1 MSEPCQ
7 LSVQEDVYQTRPF
20 YRWLALLAAL
30 MAWGFDGVEQGV
42 YTIMTRDALKD
53 LVPSVTPLV
62 QQAADLKSQ
71 MLAAEPIRRSE
82 LEGLLKAATRRI
94 DTTVGP
100 FFSLSLAMWMWGAA
114 LGGVLFGRM
123 GDRCGRVRSMLL
135 SVSLYASFTGL
146 SALSTHWSHFA
157 ACRFIGAMGLGGTW
171 PLCVA
176 LIVETWPERNR
187 AVLAGLIGAA
197 ANVGFF
203 IAATYSRFML
213 KVGYEWRWVIGMGFF
228 IAIICLPVIF
238 FVPEPTQW
246 KRSRDKK
253 EHSSIG
259 DLFTGGYL
267 RSTIIGSLLST
278 VVLLG
283 TWGAFLWVATYVDQI
298 TEGTPDQGKG
308 KAVIAQWQAYGQML
322 GGFAGGLL
330 AGWMGN
336 KKSWCFLCLG
346 AWVSVVA
353 LFGLNRH
360 YGMQMALMG
369 ALAGLFV
376 TGFFGWLPKYLP
388 ELYPTR
394 IRASGQGFCYNIGR
408 VLTGF
413 GVLVA
418 GGLVSLF
425 HGDYRWGAM
434 TIATVYLLGLVVIA
448 FAPDT
453 GGKMLIEE
461 PHRPSPDP
469 VSVDGPALEVRNAA
483 DSSPDTDRRQE
494 R

>member
-7 LSVQEDVYQTRPF
+7 LRVQEDVYQIKPF

-53 LVPSVTPLV
+53 LVPSVSTLV
-62 QQAADLKSQ
+62 QQAGEVNAQ
-71 MLAAEPIRRSE
+71 
-82 LEGLLKAATRRI
+82 LKAAGPDDRAALAALLKTTTRKI
-94 DTTVGP
+94 DSTVGP

-114 LGGVLFGRM
+114 AGGVIFGRM
-123 GDRCGRVRSMLL
+123 GDRFGRVRSMLF
-135 SVSLYASFTGL
+135 SVSLYAAFTGL
-146 SALSTHWSHFA
+146 SALSTHWSHFVI
-157 ACRFIGAMGLGGTW
+157 CRFIGAMGLGGTW

-176 LIVETWPERNR
+176 LIVETWPERRR
-187 AVLAGLIGAA
+187 AMLAGLIGAA

-213 KVGYEWRWVIGMGFF
+213 KLEYDWRWVIGMGFF
-228 IAIICLPVIF
+228 IAIISLPVIF
-238 FVPEPTQW
+238 LVPEPTQW
-246 KRSRDKK
+246 KRSREKK
-253 EHSSIG
+253 ERSSIG
-259 DLFTGGYL
+259 DLFTRDYL
-267 RSTIIGSLLST
+267 RSTIVGSLLST
-278 VVLLG
+278 VALLG
-283 TWGAFLWVATYVDQI
+283 TWGSFLWVSTYVGQI
-298 TEGTPDQGKG
+298 TEGTPDQETA
-308 KAVIAQWQAYGQML
+308 KAVIPQWQSYGQML
-322 GGFAGGLL
+322 GGFLGGLL

-336 KKSWCFLCLG
+336 KRSWCFLCMA
-346 AWVSVVA
+346 AWASVVA

-394 IRASGQGFCYNIGR
+394 IRASGQGFCFNIGR

-413 GVLVA
+413 GVLAA
-418 GGLVSLF
+418 GGLVSF
-425 HGDYRWGAM
+425 FGGDYRWGAM

-453 GGKMLIEE
+453 GGKMLVEE
-461 PHRPSPDP
+461 PSLSASRPGSNELSPSNEP
-469 VSVDGPALEVRNAA
+469 SGSE
-483 DSSPDTDRRQE
+483 RR
-494 R
+494 